1 MIALLDANNFF
12 VSCERVFRP
21 DLMYK
26 PVVVLSNNDGC
37 IISRSNEVKALG
49 VPMGAPY
56 FKYKEIL
63 TDHDVAVFS
72 SHFTLYG
79 DISGRMM
86 TLIDSLVPRMEIY
99 SIDEAFIDLSGFKDK
114 DIETLCNCIR
124 NTLWRSLSIP
134 SSIGI
139 SKTKTLAKVANYY
152 AKRVPAFK
160 SICFLKEDHRI
171 KHALTHLS
179 VGDVWGIGRQIT
191 KKLEGQGILSA
202 YDLKNVDPR
211 CMRQSFTVVGERIVR
226 ELNGVSCLELED
238 IENPKKSIQVT
249 RSFSKAI
256 TGLDELKEAIA
267 TYATRLGQ
275 KLREQGL
282 LTKTI
287 MVCIRTSKFQV
298 HQPQYANSYA
308 MSLPSFI
315 QDDISLIKTAMQA
328 LGQIYKPGFAYAKA
342 GIMALDL
349 TPKGQNIQLD
359 LFSRNI
365 QGSSQPE
372 KLWEAVDS
380 VNKQYGRGT
389 LFSAACGK
397 SLSWKDQKNHLSPP
411 YTTNWSYLPI
421 VFAK

>member
-21 DLMYK
+21 DLMK
-26 PVVVLSNNDGC
+26 RPVAVLSNNDGC
-37 IISRSNEVKALG
+37 FISRSNEVKLLG
-49 VPMGAPY
+49 IPMGAPY

-63 TDHDVAVFS
+63 DDHNVAIFS

-79 DISGRMM
+79 DMSGRMM
-86 TLIDSLVPRMEIY
+86 ALIDSLVPRMEVY
-99 SIDEAFIDLSGFKDK
+99 SIDEAFIDLSGIK
-114 DIETLCNCIR
+114 DIEILCNHLRKTI
-124 NTLWRSLSIP
+124 LRSLGIP
-134 SSIGI
+134 TSIGI
-139 SKTKTLAKVANYY
+139 AKTKTLAKVANHY
-152 AKRVPAFK
+152 AKRIPAFK

-171 KHALTHLS
+171 EHALKRLS

-191 KKLEGQGILSA
+191 KKLEGQGILTA

-211 CMRQSFTVVGERIVR
+211 CMRQNFSVVGERIVR

-238 IENPKKSIQVT
+238 IQDPKKSIQVT
-249 RSFSKAI
+249 RSFSKSIAD
-256 TGLDELKEAIA
+256 LDELKQALA

-282 LTKTI
+282 MTKNI
-287 MVCIRTSKFQV
+287 MVFIRTSKFKV
-298 HQPQYANSYA
+298 REPQYANSYTI
-308 MSLPSFI
+308 SLPSSV
-315 QDDISLIKTAMQA
+315 QDDISLIRAAMQA
-328 LGQIYKPGFAYAKA
+328 LAQIYRQGFAYSKA

-349 TPKGQNIQLD
+349 ASKGQKVQLD
-359 LFSRNI
+359 LFSRNVEEPF
-365 QGSSQPE
+365 QSE
-372 KLWEAVDS
+372 KLWEAVDA

-411 YTTNWSYLPI
+411 YTTNWNYLPI
-421 VFAK
+421 AFAK